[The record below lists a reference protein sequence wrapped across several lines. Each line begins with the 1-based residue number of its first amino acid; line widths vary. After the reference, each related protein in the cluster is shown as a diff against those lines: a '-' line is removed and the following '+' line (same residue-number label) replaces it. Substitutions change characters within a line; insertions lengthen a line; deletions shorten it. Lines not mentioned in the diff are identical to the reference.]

1 MQMYD
6 TKLATIQLKRIRNEI
21 VNLKMEHTN
30 IDFRALNDRLDFLE
44 DILHLYDNEIEV
56 INISRSKKTG
66 KEGKT

>member
-44 DILHLYDNEIEV
+44 DILHLYDDEIDV
-56 INISRSKKTG
+56 INISRSKDRKG
-66 KEGKT
+66 R

>member
-6 TKLATIQLKRIRNEI
+6 TKLAMIQLKRIRNEI

-44 DILHLYDNEIEV
+44 DILHLYDDEIEV
-56 INISRSKKTG
+56 INISRSKDRKG
-66 KEGKT
+66 R

>member
-44 DILHLYDNEIEV
+44 DILHLYDEIEV
-56 INISRSKKTG
+56 INISRSKDR
-66 KEGKT
+66 KER

>member
-44 DILHLYDNEIEV
+44 DILHLYDDEIEV
-56 INISRSKKTG
+56 INISRSKDRKG
-66 KEGKT
+66 R